1 MLADHAVPEGLAPDR
16 VAIDAAGFV
25 RGTFTAPELARLATH
40 LAARG
45 PSALATLPLADRLA
59 AWSSTVEA
67 FLDPEAPERRRLFP
81 QLLTTSRLSAE
92 GLCEGLE
99 ILLGGVRDAAARALA
114 SGIPAGA
121 QRGLAGAILAGNLPG
136 LATQCLL
143 PALLAGRPL
152 LLKSS
157 SAEPLFAP
165 AFLAALVARAPGL
178 ADAFAAVSFA
188 GDASALIEA
197 AFAPVERLV
206 VYGGGEAAAELAPRY
221 GSRLISH
228 GPKAS
233 VAMIGRGVDPLA
245 VARGLARDIALF
257 DQRGCLS
264 VQAVYV
270 DGDADELGEMLA
282 WALALEHGR
291 LPPGPCAPEEI
302 AAVQQVRAEAELR
315 GVGMPRLALAQGT
328 VIVEPRADFRPS
340 PGLRTVRLHPVPEL
354 AGALAALAPW
364 RGRWQGAALAG
375 EAAWRLEGELVA
387 LGFSR
392 CALPGAL
399 QAADATWANG
409 GVDPRALFA

>member
-1 MLADHAVPEGLAPDR
+1 MLADYAVPEGLAPGR
-16 VAIDAAGFV
+16 SAVEAGGWM
-25 RGTFTAPELARLATH
+25 RGSFTAAELARIATH

-45 PSALATLPLADRLA
+45 PAALAALPLADRLT
-59 AWSSTVEA
+59 AWGSTVET
-67 FLDPEAPERRRLFP
+67 FLDPEAAERRRLFP

-99 ILLGGVRDAAARALA
+99 VLLGGVRDAAARELA
-114 SGIPAGA
+114 AGLPPGA
-121 QRGLAGAILAGNLPG
+121 PRGLAGAILAGNLPG

-152 LLKSS
+152 LLKSA

-165 AFLAALVARAPGL
+165 AFLAALVARAPTL

-188 GDASALIEA
+188 GDAGALVGA
-197 AFAPVERLV
+197 AFDPVERLV
-206 VYGGGEAAAELAPRY
+206 VYGGGEAAAALAPRF

-233 VAMIGRGVDPLA
+233 VALIGQGVDRLA
-245 VARGLARDIALF
+245 VARGLARDVALF

-291 LPPGPCAPEEI
+291 LPPGPLAPEQA
-302 AAVQQVRAEAELR
+302 AAVQQARAEAELR
-315 GVGMPRLALAQGT
+315 GLAMPRLALAQGT
-328 VIVEPRADFRPS
+328 VIVESRADFRPS
-340 PGLRTVRLHPVPEL
+340 PGLRTVRLHPVPTL
-354 AGALAALAPW
+354 TGALAALAPW

-375 EAAWRLEGELVA
+375 EAAWGLEGELAA

-399 QAADATWANG
+399 QAADATWVNG